1 MALKAGYNGIKK
13 SLLDKLLQMSGA
25 LIIKSL
31 GTALSLSDAGELR
44 VRNASE
50 SHSGVVQP
58 DGETI
63 YIEEG
68 LLKAMTSG
76 YTKDLLY
83 GSEIVTYPPAQLS
96 DYTLLHDIKDYDVI
110 MFVTGFTSSNVLV
123 METWQIPADILD
135 SLETASSDTSKQFA
149 LPLNTGTSGGGQWLR
164 VSKGSADN
172 IVHCRYNG
180 EVGVYQIYG
189 IKF

>member
-13 SLLDKLLQMSGA
+13 NVLDKLLQMSGA

-58 DGETI
+58 DGVTVF
-63 YIEEG
+63 IEEG
-68 LLKAMTSG
+68 LLKANASE
-76 YTKDLLY
+76 YAKELLY
-83 GSEIVTYPPAQLS
+83 GSETITHPPAQLS

-110 MFVTGFTSSNVLV
+110 MFITGFTSSNVLA
-123 METWQIPADILD
+123 MESWQVPADILD
-135 SLETASSDTSKQFA
+135 SLETAASDVSKQLVF
-149 LPLNTGTSGGGQWLR
+149 PINTGGTGTGQWLR

-172 IVHCRYNG
+172 IIHCRYNG

>member
-1 MALKAGYNGIKK
+1 MALKAGYYGIKK
-13 SLLDKLLQMSGA
+13 SVLDKLLQMSGA

-31 GTALSLSDAGELR
+31 GTALSLSDAGELS
-44 VRNASE
+44 VSAASDTAP
-50 SHSGVVQP
+50 GVVQP

-63 YIEEG
+63 FIENG
-68 LLKAMTSG
+68 LLKATASQ

-83 GSEIVTYPPAQLS
+83 GSDTITYPPTQLS

-110 MFVTGFTSSNVLV
+110 MFVTGFTTNNVLV
-123 METWQIPADILD
+123 MESWQAPADILD
-135 SLETASSDTSKQFA
+135 SLETAASDISKQFA
-149 LPLNTGTSGGGQWLR
+149 LPINTGSNQWIR
-164 VSKGSADN
+164 VSKGSANN
-172 IVHCRYNG
+172 IIHCRYNG